1 MHNDIGSVSAII
13 GIRRDISEEN
23 EVENRLK
30 EINKIVTALVEV
42 AGVGLFVYNSIDKSL
57 ITYSHKTGRNP
68 YDNVNR
74 YIEMVHPDDKNV
86 ILDILNKV
94 DNQQIEDF
102 RVRLKARANKNEEY
116 RTVEFCGK
124 AYEYNQN
131 TPTNYIAFVK
141 KV

>member
-1 MHNDIGSVSAII
+1 
-13 GIRRDISEEN
+13 
-23 EVENRLK
+23 
-30 EINKIVTALVEV
+30 
-42 AGVGLFVYNSIDKSL
+42 
-57 ITYSHKTGRNP
+57 
-68 YDNVNR
+68 
-74 YIEMVHPDDKNV
+74 MVHPDDKKVN
-86 ILDILNKV
+86 LDTLNKD

-102 RVRLKARANKNEEY
+102 RVRLKARANKNKEY